1 MKSRYSLLLPLIP
14 LAIIGAGLYFDSPSD
29 PATDF
34 TPISQTAAAAPS
46 TAGSTGSPQAEYAD
60 PEYHF
65 KLSYPSDLAVQVYP
79 EDDGA
84 RTVVFTSETPGIGF
98 QVYVTPYD
106 KNHIDDAQFRKDMPS
121 GVMKDPQDI
130 RVDGSTSLTTGGVPA
145 KIFYGRN
152 DAMGDTR
159 EVWFIKGGY
168 LYEVTTYKALDTWL
182 GDIML
187 SWRFI

>member
-46 TAGSTGSPQAEYAD
+46 TADSTGSPQAEYAD

-84 RTVVFTSETPGIGF
+84 RTVVFASETPGIGF

-121 GVMKDPQDI
+121 GVMKEPQDI
-130 RVDGSTSLTTGGVPA
+130 RVDGVAAKLFTGH
-145 KIFYGRN
+145 N

-182 GDIML
+182 GEIM
-187 SWRFI
+187 STWKFI